1 MRTLADLSIDR
12 SSRLTLQDQ
21 LARQIRDLIQSGA
34 LAPGE
39 ALPSTRDLAAE
50 LEVSRNT
57 AIYAYDRLVS
67 EGYLDATPRSG
78 VEVSS
83 TIALTRHARRQP
95 AVRAPATPATTPG
108 DHPPLRPPGSS
119 GSAGPAAGPGR
130 R

>member
-12 SSRLTLQDQ
+12 SSRFTLQDQ

-39 ALPSTRDLAAE
+39 PLPSTRDLAAE

-67 EGYLDATPRSG
+67 EDGT
-78 VEVSS
+78 
-83 TIALTRHARRQP
+83 TRTCAR
-95 AVRAPATPATTPG
+95 
-108 DHPPLRPPGSS
+108 
-119 GSAGPAAGPGR
+119 
-130 R
+130 